1 MAILPALSALSKCE
15 WCGAETIRREQT
27 VKTDAELSFLLHLL
41 HLQCVFLLKV
51 CFYFP
56 KMFRFF
62 FCLFSFWLFFF
73 FFPRRSLRKRGSS
86 SETGRNLLQAV
97 WFVCLSGCHFFIS
110 WEKFAQRKSIKLSS
124 VNRVRCMYMCR
135 RIRTFLK
142 AFAQISF
149 RFVGLLPTDSFK
161 SSSYLISTC

>member
-15 WCGAETIRREQT
+15 WCGAETIQREQT
-27 VKTDAELSFLLHLL
+27 VKTNAELSFLLHLL
-41 HLQCVFLLKV
+41 RNV
-51 CFYFP
+51 CFCE
-56 KMFRFF
+56 RFAF
-62 FCLFSFWLFFF
+62 ISQKCFDFSFVFSVSGF

-110 WEKFAQRKSIKLSS
+110 WEKFAQKKSIKSSS

-135 RIRTFLK
+135 RIRMFLK

-149 RFVGLLPTDSFK
+149 RFVGVLPTDSFK
-161 SSSYLISTC
+161 SSSYLISTR